1 MEDIAIKFKY
11 RSQYPSEVRAGYF
24 YWVHTQEDNIYFA
37 PTNDPEDMI
46 LLSYV
51 FDDSQISQWTSRIS
65 GLEDEVEGIQEILNE
80 IGEELKQ
87 YLTSSDLDDYVNRKE
102 LQEIL
107 DGFVPEISDSDLD
120 IITERV
126 TENVKDTIAEKV
138 KLTWKVI

>member
-1 MEDIAIKFKY
+1 MDVKVKFKY
-11 RSQYPSEVRAGYF
+11 RSQYPSEVEAGYF
-24 YWVHTQEDNIYFA
+24 YWVHAQKDNIYFA
-37 PTNDPEDMI
+37 PTDNPEDMI

-51 FDDSQISQWTSRIS
+51 FDDSQISQWTSKIL
-65 GLEDEVEGIQEILNE
+65 GLEGKVEGIQEILNE

-107 DGFVPEISDSDLD
+107 DGFVPDIGDSDFD
-120 IITERV
+120 MIVDRV
-126 TENVKDTIAEKV
+126 EDAIVEKV

>member
-1 MEDIAIKFKY
+1 MVFHKYIGMDVKFKY
-11 RSQYPSEVRAGYF
+11 RLQYPSEVKKGYF
-24 YWVHTQEDNIYFA
+24 YWVQEQENNIYFA
-37 PTNDPEDMI
+37 PTDNPGDMI

-51 FDDSQISQWTSRIS
+51 FDDSQISQWASKIS
-65 GLEDEVEGIQEILNE
+65 GLEGKVEGIQEILNE

-107 DGFVPEISDSDLD
+107 DGFVPDISDSDLD
-120 IITERV
+120 IIAEKV
-126 TENVKDTIAEKV
+126 TEKV

>member
-1 MEDIAIKFKY
+1 
-11 RSQYPSEVRAGYF
+11 
-24 YWVHTQEDNIYFA
+24 
-37 PTNDPEDMI
+37 MI

-51 FDDSQISQWTSRIS
+51 FNDSQISQWTSRIS

-80 IGEELKQ
+80 IGEGLKQ

>member
-1 MEDIAIKFKY
+1 MVFHKYIGMDDVKFKY
-11 RSQYPSEVRAGYF
+11 RLQYPSEVKKGYF
-24 YWVHTQEDNIYFA
+24 YWVHGQEDNIYFA
-37 PTNDPEDMI
+37 PTDNPGDMI

-51 FDDSQISQWTSRIS
+51 FDDSQISQWTSKIA
-65 GLEDEVEGIQEILNE
+65 GLEGKVEGIQEILNE

-107 DGFVPEISDSDLD
+107 DEFVPDISDSDFD
-120 IITERV
+120 IIAEKV
-126 TENVKDTIAEKV
+126 TEKV